1 MDNHGQGI
9 IRKDD
14 FVNSLFEISK
24 DILSPAQVL
33 SIVQQITTSLD
44 DAVNYQEFLKLFD
57 RARLMSEDMSQD
69 GTGPHLINAM
79 RE

>member
-1 MDNHGQGI
+1 M
-9 IRKDD
+9 
-14 FVNSLFEISK
+14 NSLFEISK
-24 DILSPAQVL
+24 DVLAPSQIL

-44 DAVNYQEFLKLFD
+44 DAVNYQEFLRLFD
-57 RARLMSEDMSQD
+57 RARLMSEEGMSQD